1 MSVRGSGRPDRYRA
15 STDADIDRVRRK
27 RRLDPTSTGT
37 VLALTGAIV
46 GLSVLGFAAIRTQGN
61 IPVGLLTRDP
71 APTTGSAWY
80 LGLTSQVGMIG
91 WAVAAAVFGFAA
103 LLLTTA
109 SRASTSGTGR
119 PRWALLLA
127 LGAAWSTVMLL
138 DDTFLLHDDLLLRA
152 LGSETPIV
160 LAYAALLGAWLALVV
175 RTLPR
180 VTYVPLVVALS
191 GFAVSAL
198 VDFAWT
204 ANDPTRLA
212 IEDGAKFLGIWSW
225 ALFAVVLGATV
236 LTEDAGREPIGTSPS
251 LTNA

>member
-1 MSVRGSGRPDRYRA
+1 MDVDVEQVRP
-15 STDADIDRVRRK
+15 K

-71 APTTGSAWY
+71 AATTGSAWY
-80 LGLTSQVGMIG
+80 LGLTSQIGMIG

-103 LLLTTA
+103 LLVTMAARNPAT
-109 SRASTSGTGR
+109 GTETDSGR

-127 LGAAWSTVMLL
+127 LGAAWSTVMLF
-138 DDTFLLHDDLLLRA
+138 DDMFLLHDDLLKRA
-152 LGSETPIV
+152 LGSETPMV

-175 RTLPR
+175 RTLPP
-180 VTYVPLVVALS
+180 VTYGPLAAALT
-191 GFAVSAL
+191 GFAVSVL

-236 LTEDAGREPIGTSPS
+236 LTDDGARDAIGTSPS
-251 LTNA
+251 VTNA

>member
-1 MSVRGSGRPDRYRA
+1 M
-15 STDADIDRVRRK
+15 DIDVGQVRPK
-27 RRLDPTSTGT
+27 RRLEPTSTGT

-71 APTTGSAWY
+71 AATTGAAWY
-80 LGLTSQVGMIG
+80 LGLTSQIGMIG
-91 WAVAAAVFGFAA
+91 WAWAAAVFGFAA

-109 SRASTSGTGR
+109 ARSSATGTTTGTGR
-119 PRWALLLA
+119 PRWALFLA
-127 LGAAWSTVMLL
+127 LGAAWSTVMLV
-138 DDTFLLHDDLLLRA
+138 DDTFLLHDDLLKRA

-236 LTEDAGREPIGTSPS
+236 LTEDGARAPIVTSPS